1 MNDFNHYHQRQSH
14 ISIADVL
21 VFFKKQ
27 AWVIGLC
34 VIVGVVLG
42 FVRAAS
48 LEPRF
53 TAQAQ
58 ILIDTRGVK
67 TIEDSSGPSEAAI
80 DPARV
85 EGKIAILQ
93 SETIAGAVIEKLD
106 LKNDP
111 EFQAPSPSLTAR
123 LGDWVKALLE
133 ESPSPQTDGE
143 LDEFI
148 KSRVAISIFQGNL
161 QVRRVGTSYA
171 IGITFTSVDPQ
182 KAAHIANAVADAY
195 IEDQIRTA
203 SDAARRTSIWLE
215 KRIDEARG
223 HLNEAARAV
232 QLFRAG
238 QTIRGP
244 LAGRVG
250 QPDPATGVSVL
261 DGALPGQ
268 DGAALDP
275 ATASSV
281 TLAELES
288 RSQHYQK
295 VYETYLQAFTNSLNR
310 ESLPV
315 SDSRIITRAT
325 RPLLKSSPRTKLILA
340 FGAAIG
346 LLVGVGFAFLRYNMD
361 NSVQS
366 SRQLRERLGIPVL
379 AEVPRLEKGD
389 APEKRLRIVKFA
401 PFTGFT
407 SSLKL
412 VRNSLISGSSGRV
425 RTIGVTSVL
434 PGEGKTTIAANMAA
448 LLSTSGKRVLL
459 IDVDLHQATVT
470 KFLAP
475 NSRIGILDVLSGKQT
490 LKDAVVKARENHPD
504 ILPQNARTDIYSY
517 EAFCSKA
524 MQDLLDEAK
533 KSYDYVII
541 DMPPLGPVVDGLE
554 MSAQFD
560 GVVIIAEW
568 GKTPIAVIE
577 EASQALR
584 AARARILGAVITKV
598 DPMLDRSW
606 KKDWSQYYGS
616 RETLVAR
623 S

>member
-1 MNDFNHYHQRQSH
+1 LNDFNHYHQRQRH

-34 VIVGVVLG
+34 VIVGVALG

-48 LEPRF
+48 LEPRY

-67 TIEDSSGPSEAAI
+67 TVEDSSGPSDAVI

-93 SETIAGAVIEKLD
+93 SETIADAVIEKLD

-111 EFQAPSPSLTAR
+111 EFQVPESSLTAR
-123 LGDWVKALLE
+123 LGDWVKGLL
-133 ESPSPQTDGE
+133 SPASETDSE

-148 KSRVAISIFQGNL
+148 KSRVAVAIFQGNL

-171 IGITFTSVDPQ
+171 IGITFVSVDPE
-182 KAAHIANAVADAY
+182 KAARISNGVADAY
-195 IEDQIRTA
+195 ITDQIRTA
-203 SDAARRTSIWLE
+203 SDAARRTSVWLE
-215 KRIDEARG
+215 KRIDEAREQ
-223 HLNEAARAV
+223 LNEAARAV

-244 LAGRVG
+244 LAGRLG
-250 QPDPATGVSVL
+250 QTDPAAGVSVS
-261 DGALPGQ
+261 DGALPGLG
-268 DGAALDP
+268 GAALDP

-340 FGAAIG
+340 FAGAIG
-346 LLVGVGFAFLRYNMD
+346 LLAGVALAFLRYNMD

-379 AEVPRLEKGD
+379 AEVPRLEKNE
-389 APEKRLRIVKFA
+389 APAKRLRMVRFA

-412 VRNSLISGSSGRV
+412 VRNALISGSSGRV
-425 RTIGVTSVL
+425 RTIAVTSVL
-434 PGEGKTTIAANMAA
+434 PGEGKTTVAANLAA

-459 IDVDLHQATVT
+459 IDVDLHQATVS

-490 LKDAVVKARENHPD
+490 LKNAIVKARENHPD
-504 ILPQNARTDIYSY
+504 ILPQNARSDIYSY
-517 EAFCSKA
+517 EVFCSKA
-524 MQDLLDEAK
+524 MEALLDEAK

-568 GKTPIAVIE
+568 GKTPVAVIE
-577 EASQALR
+577 EASHALR
-584 AARARILGAVITKV
+584 AARARILGVVITKV

>member
-1 MNDFNHYHQRQSH
+1 MNDFNHYHQRQRQ

-27 AWVIGLC
+27 AWIICLC
-34 VIVGVVLG
+34 VIVGVALG

-58 ILIDTRGVK
+58 ILIDSKGVK
-67 TIEDSSGPSEAAI
+67 TIEDNSGPSDAAI

-85 EGKIAILQ
+85 EGQVAILQ
-93 SETIAGAVIEKLD
+93 SETITEAVIDKLD

-111 EFQAPSPSLTAR
+111 EFQVPDPSLTER
-123 LGDWVKALLE
+123 LSGWVKGLLHDTPAPPADTE
-133 ESPSPQTDGE
+133 F
-143 LDEFI
+143 DEFV
-148 KSRVAISIFQGNL
+148 KSRVAIAIFQGNL
-161 QVRRVGTSYA
+161 SVRRVGTSYA
-171 IGITFTSVDPQ
+171 IGITFTSVDPA
-182 KAAHIANAVADAY
+182 KAARIANAVADAY

-215 KRIDEARG
+215 KRIDEARE

-244 LAGRVG
+244 RAGRIG
-250 QPDPATGVSVL
+250 QTDPSTGVSAT

-268 DGAALDP
+268 GSAALDP

-281 TLAELES
+281 SLAELES

-295 VYETYLQAFTNSLNR
+295 LYETYLEAFTNSLNR
-310 ESLPV
+310 QSLPV
-315 SDSRIITRAT
+315 SNSRIITRAT

-340 FGAAIG
+340 FGGAIG
-346 LLVGVGFAFLRYNMD
+346 LLAGVALAFLRYNMD

-366 SRQLRERLGIPVL
+366 SRQLREKLGIPVL
-379 AEVPRLEKGD
+379 AEVPRLEKNE
-389 APEKRLRIVKFA
+389 APEKRLRLVRFA

-425 RTIGVTSVL
+425 RTIGFTSVL
-434 PGEGKTTIAANMAA
+434 PGEGKTTVAANMAA
-448 LLSTSGKRVLL
+448 LLSSSGKRVLL
-459 IDVDLHQATVT
+459 IDVDLHQATVS
-470 KFLAP
+470 KFLTP
-475 NSRIGILDVLSGKQT
+475 NAKFGVLDVLAGKQS
-490 LKDAVVKARENHPD
+490 LKDAIVKARENHPD
-504 ILPQNARTDIYSY
+504 ILPQNARSDMYSY
-517 EAFCSKA
+517 EVFCSKA
-524 MQDLLDEAK
+524 MQNLLNEAK
-533 KSYDYVII
+533 KLYDYVII

-560 GVVIIAEW
+560 GVVVIAEW
-568 GKTPIAVIE
+568 GKTPVAVVE